1 MKSFYQNF
9 NNLFGQPLVCLMS
22 PTSYPKSV
30 QGETLRLFR
39 RFPFLD
45 QSMTCQKSFVEK
57 KKKVIGLNYIIT
69 RLYTSIIYIG
79 YCNPLVFNGLL
90 EYLRPT

>member
-45 QSMTCQKSFVEK
+45 QSMTCQKSFVKK
-57 KKKVIGLNYIIT
+57 KKKVILIAPN
-69 RLYTSIIYIG
+69 
-79 YCNPLVFNGLL
+79 
-90 EYLRPT
+90 